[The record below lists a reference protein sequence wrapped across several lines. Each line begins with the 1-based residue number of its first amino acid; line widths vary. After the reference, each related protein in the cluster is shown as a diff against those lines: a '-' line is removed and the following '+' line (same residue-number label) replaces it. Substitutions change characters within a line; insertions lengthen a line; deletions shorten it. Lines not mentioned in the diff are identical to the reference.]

1 MDTVEQLNGTY
12 FYKGISN
19 LSAEELLFWI
29 FVTNVEKQLG
39 VQDLGAITAIIL
51 GDNSIHVPGKP
62 MTATPGTSY
71 ASLFFRKWL
80 NIRLKRNILPTLTKK
95 SVKKLKFRMVNNIGV
110 FVGRAV
116 PVVGWIILANDVA
129 QISYN
134 TVVDYNRI
142 VRHDEKL

>member
-19 LSAEELLFWI
+19 LSPYELLFWV

-39 VQDLGAITAIIL
+39 VQDLAAITALLL
-51 GDNSIHVPGKP
+51 GDNSIDVPGKP

-71 ASLFFRKWL
+71 ASVFFRRWL

-95 SVKKLKFRMVNNIGV
+95 SIQHFKFRMVNNLGV

-116 PVVGWIILANDVA
+116 PVVGWVVLAKDVS
-129 QISYN
+129 QIVFF
-134 TVVDYNRI
+134 TMVEYNRI
-142 VRHDEKL
+142 VSYEHKI